1 MAVYKLN
8 EIMKTLDKLF
18 KYNVKTTEKVATL
31 RWQDLDFIGD
41 FTPFEKS
48 LIMDLKVVIESNY
61 NADMI
66 MPVAYAG
73 MICLAKL
80 LTLSNENI
88 GGVSQSYDTS
98 KLTAAIKSLAAS
110 AGLSASLVLEDESED
125 YGVKAVQCW

>member
-48 LIMDLKVVIESNY
+48 LIMDLQVVIESNY
-61 NADMI
+61 NANKRRKI
-66 MPVAYAG
+66 EGGIIEFLAG
-73 MICLAKL
+73 
-80 LTLSNENI
+80 
-88 GGVSQSYDTS
+88 V
-98 KLTAAIKSLAAS
+98 
-110 AGLSASLVLEDESED
+110 DE
-125 YGVKAVQCW
+125 KANTK